1 MKNLVAT
8 TNNDDKDKEPSTRR
22 HTPGGEDFDTNVVFV
37 YECRHCSGGASIAY
51 FVNNSIDCWISWKID
66 ESEQDY
72 DMMPGVTTNMTT
84 PGQDQDHMGRVARSA
99 YLMVKGSVAED
110 LVTREELLEA
120 LQCAGEW

>member
-1 MKNLVAT
+1 MNIFLFLKIKNHQPAGT
-8 TNNDDKDKEPSTRR
+8 
-22 HTPGGEDFDTNVVFV
+22 HQEDFDTNVVFV

-51 FVNNSIDCWISWKID
+51 FVNNSIDCRISWKID

-120 LQCAGEW
+120 LQCAGE